1 MTKVMVIFGG
11 ADHEEAAARDLARK
25 FGCVLATAT
34 EAGKKVAAFN
44 AYKADDFQ
52 VDEGDVAGVDQVII
66 FECAR
71 AAAGE
76 MNVVAVCD
84 HHNPG
89 DLGFNLGAE
98 MYWQASSLGQLY
110 NFLAIPEELKMIA
123 AGDHCPAD
131 AYAGKCPG
139 VNPEKFY
146 TFRLAEKVKFYASN
160 PKMTPKSADEI
171 SATIEAAKEKLLEAS
186 AIDGVRDLRSAG
198 KIDELPE
205 AALLI
210 GEAYM
215 ASLPDTDREGNKTG
229 NMKYVLGGHTTPE
242 AVTKFMEWGNSL
254 PNKVDK
260 AYGNPIRGFAGV
272 VVAPETA
279 A

>member
-1 MTKVMVIFGG
+1 MSTLVIFGG

-34 EAGKKVAAFN
+34 KAGKKVAAFN
-44 AYKADDFQ
+44 AYEADGFL
-52 VDEGDVAGVDQVII
+52 VDEGELAEVTQVVI

-71 AAAGE
+71 AAAGDLS
-76 MNVVAVCD
+76 VVAVCD

-89 DLGFNLGAE
+89 DFGFSLGADL
-98 MYWQASSLGQLY
+98 YWVASSIGQLY

-139 VNPEKFY
+139 IDPEKFY
-146 TFRLAEKVKFYASN
+146 IFRLTEKVKLYASN
-160 PKMTPKSADEI
+160 PKMTPKSADEVR
-171 SATIEAAKEKLLEAS
+171 ATIEAAKEKLLSAP
-186 AIDGVRDLRSAG
+186 AIDGVRDLRDAG

-215 ASLPDTDREGNKTG
+215 ASLPDTDRAGEKTG
-229 NMKYVLGGHTTPE
+229 NIKFVLGGHTTPE

-254 PNKVDK
+254 PNKVGK
-260 AYGNPIRGFAGV
+260 AYGNPVRGFAGV
-272 VVAPETA
+272 VVTPEPA